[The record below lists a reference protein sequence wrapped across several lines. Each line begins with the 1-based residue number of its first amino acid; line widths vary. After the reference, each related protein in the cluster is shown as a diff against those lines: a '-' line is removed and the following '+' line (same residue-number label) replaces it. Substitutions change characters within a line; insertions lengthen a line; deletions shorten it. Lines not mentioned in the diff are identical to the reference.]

1 MGRSIKRIL
10 VYIVVRAIAFF
21 LFLLPISL
29 AVFLGGRAGILLFYI
44 LPRYRKQ
51 AIENLR
57 LAFGQEKTE
66 AQIFDTAKRVFEN
79 LGKNAAEFANL
90 PKINKNN
97 IDKFVKVS
105 GIEKI
110 DKALDARKG
119 IIVLSC
125 HLGNWELSAVYVAL
139 KGYHSNA
146 IVRPLRYERF
156 DRLVNAM
163 RSSKGLKLIP
173 RDSSFKKIIS
183 LLKLNEIVGILPD
196 QDIDSIDGVFVRFFG
211 KDAYTPKGP
220 VLLSLVSSAPII
232 PLFCIRKN
240 NTHHLIIEDPIKLEI
255 TSDREK
261 DVLVNTQKWTDV
273 VEKYIRQYPEQWVW
287 MHKRWKTQPK

>member
-1 MGRSIKRIL
+1 M
-10 VYIVVRAIAFF
+10 AFF

-44 LPRYRKQ
+44 LPKHRKQ
-51 AIENLR
+51 TIENLR
-57 LAFGQEKTE
+57 LAFRQKKTE
-66 AQIFDTAKRVFEN
+66 VQIFNIAKRVFEN
-79 LGKNAAEFANL
+79 LGKNAAEFASL

-97 IDKFVKVS
+97 IDRFVKVS

-110 DKALDARKG
+110 DKALADKKG
-119 IIVLSC
+119 LIVLSC
-125 HLGNWELSAVYVAL
+125 HLGNWELSAVYFAL
-139 KGYHSNA
+139 KGYPSNA
-146 IVRPLRYERF
+146 IVRPLRYKRF

-173 RDSSFKKIIS
+173 RDNSFKKLIS

-220 VLLSLVSSAPII
+220 VLLSLVGSAPII
-232 PLFCIRKN
+232 PLFCIREN
-240 NTHHLIIEDPIKLEI
+240 GMHHLIIEDPVKLEI
-255 TSDREK
+255 TGDREK
-261 DVLVNTQKWTDV
+261 DVLVNTQKWTDI

-287 MHKRWKTQPK
+287 MHKRWKTQQK